1 MKRQGKGV
9 YVKRLPG
16 ITGSALAITLILT
29 AAAFAQP
36 PEGAK
41 VVYPEVASLIK
52 LSSTDVNRF
61 VCADRIK
68 DVVYSK
74 EKGINV
80 RYSGKDAFVKFLIEL
95 KNGEKQYVA
104 GPTELFIVCGEDT
117 YNVIAAPDRN
127 VPSQTVYLS
136 SGQQASIK
144 KNLALFAG
152 MPYEEKILSILKDVY
167 TNALPESFDVARVNK
182 PFDLF
187 RDVSLTLVRVVE
199 VGGEG
204 LRVKEYS
211 AVLKNQPMGAVAL
224 KEKDFLLKELAQN
237 PAGIAIDKHN
247 LKVGDIARILVV
259 ERTEDGG
266 N

>member
-1 MKRQGKGV
+1 
-9 YVKRLPG
+9 VKLSSGIMRL
-16 ITGSALAITLILT
+16 ALAVTLALPASSF
-29 AAAFAQP
+29 AAQLY
-36 PEGAK
+36 EGAK
-41 VVYPEVASLIK
+41 VIYPEVATLVK

-80 RYSGKDAFVKFLIEL
+80 RYSGKDAFVKFLIEI
-95 KNGEKQYVA
+95 KNGEKQYIA
-104 GPTELFIVCGEDT
+104 APTELFIVCGEDT
-117 YNVIAAPDRN
+117 YNIIGAPDRSI
-127 VPSQTVYLS
+127 PSQTVYLS
-136 SGQQASIK
+136 SGQQGNIK
-144 KNLALFAG
+144 KNMTLFAG
-152 MPYEEKILSILKDVY
+152 MPYEEKILTILKHVY
-167 TNALPESFDVARVNK
+167 TNTMPESFDVTRTNK
-182 PFDLF
+182 SFNLF
-187 RDVSLTLVRVVE
+187 KDVSLTLVRVVE

-211 AVLKNQPMGAVAL
+211 AVSRNPASGTIPL
-224 KEKDFLLKELAQN
+224 KEKDFLLSELALN

-247 LKVGDIARILVV
+247 LKSGDIARILVV